1 MIIVS
6 EISEKPGMKRYEFL
20 VHNSDGVLRTPVS
33 LEMKDITSVWDHI
46 GELSNVYNRP
56 GSRIAVKD
64 ETGSVIISVG
74 VVSARKM
81 KESPARI

>member
-1 MIIVS
+1 
-6 EISEKPGMKRYEFL
+6 MKRYDFL
-20 VHNSDGVLRTPVS
+20 VRNRDGLMRTPVS

-46 GELSNVYNRP
+46 GELSNVYNGP
-56 GSRIAVKD
+56 GSRIVVKD

-81 KESPARI
+81 TEFADRI